1 MSAEE
6 ATRALDEA
14 EIASLVRLAG
24 QGSYQPDTR
33 LTPRKPAAFR
43 SRSLLDIAR
52 QATPEPPP
60 PPPAAP
66 PAAAAAA
73 APTPA
78 PTPAQASPVPHEAP
92 RAIAEAEVI
101 AEFPA
106 APPAAA
112 EPAPLAPPPPPG
124 IDPELAAREREE
136 AYISGFRAG
145 EAQARREIEG
155 ETVAALAALDAAA
168 RAFMNP
174 DAAMVAALQSGLR
187 AAVLGLAS
195 ARAGVRIDEMPEA
208 FLRRIEALVEQVQAD
223 LRGTVLRLNPADA
236 AAIAPLIGRSELLS
250 EARIISRGDLNRGDV
265 DLSIGGLR
273 IVDALPV
280 RPEVATKPA
289 DAPADAPAA
298 PPEPDPAT

>member
-1 MSAEE
+1 MTAEE

-14 EIASLVRLAG
+14 EIASIVRLAG

-33 LTPRKPAAFR
+33 IAQRKPAAFR

-60 PPPAAP
+60 APKAAP
-66 PAAAAAA
+66 AA

-78 PTPAQASPVPHEAP
+78 PTLAPTPAPAAPELRAASVV
-92 RAIAEAEVI
+92 AEAEVV

-106 APPAAA
+106 ASPAAP
-112 EPAPLAPPPPPG
+112 EPAPLPSPAPPG
-124 IDPELAAREREE
+124 IDPEQAAREREE

-174 DAAMVAALQSGLR
+174 DAAMVATLQSGLR

-195 ARAGVRIDEMPEA
+195 ARAGARIDEMPDA
-208 FLRRIEALVEQVQAD
+208 FLRRIEALVEQVQSD

-236 AAIAPLIGRSELLS
+236 AALGPLIGRSEMLS
-250 EARIISRGDLNRGDV
+250 EARILAREDLNRGDV

-273 IVDALPV
+273 IVDALPL
-280 RPEVATKPA
+280 RPE
-289 DAPADAPAA
+289 PAA
-298 PPEPDPAT
+298 PEAAPEAAPDEGPAA

>member
-1 MSAEE
+1 MTAEE

-14 EIASLVRLAG
+14 EIASIVRLAG
-24 QGSYQPDTR
+24 QGNYQPDTK
-33 LTPRKPAAFR
+33 LAPRKPAAFR

-60 PPPAAP
+60 APAPREAAAPAAAIPTAAAPDVHPAPHEAPRAVAEAEVVAEFPPAPPIAPPAAP
-66 PAAAAAA
+66 PAAVE
-73 APTPA
+73 PD
-78 PTPAQASPVPHEAP
+78 
-92 RAIAEAEVI
+92 
-101 AEFPA
+101 
-106 APPAAA
+106 PPA
-112 EPAPLAPPPPPG
+112 PPPG
-124 IDPELAAREREE
+124 IDPEQAAREREE

-236 AAIAPLIGRSELLS
+236 AALGPLLGRSELLS
-250 EARIISRGDLNRGDV
+250 EARIVARDDLARGDV

-280 RPEVATKPA
+280 RPEDATKPA
-289 DAPADAPAA
+289 DPPTAPQQAPAS
-298 PPEPDPAT
+298 

>member
-1 MSAEE
+1 MTAEE

-14 EIASLVRLAG
+14 EIASIVRLAG

-33 LTPRKPAAFR
+33 IAQRKPAAFR

-60 PPPAAP
+60 APKAAP
-66 PAAAAAA
+66 AA

-78 PTPAQASPVPHEAP
+78 PTLAPAAPEVRAASAV
-92 RAIAEAEVI
+92 AEAEVV
-101 AEFPA
+101 ADFPA
-106 APPAAA
+106 ATPAAP
-112 EPAPLAPPPPPG
+112 EPAPLPPPAPLG
-124 IDPELAAREREE
+124 IDPEQAAREREE

-155 ETVAALAALDAAA
+155 ETVAALAVLDAAA

-174 DAAMVAALQSGLR
+174 DAAMVATLQSGLR

-195 ARAGVRIDEMPEA
+195 ARAGARIDEMPDA
-208 FLRRIEALVEQVQAD
+208 FLRRIEALVEQVQSD

-236 AAIAPLIGRSELLS
+236 AALGPLIGRSEMLS
-250 EARIISRGDLNRGDV
+250 EARILAREDLNRGDV

-273 IVDALPV
+273 IVDALPL
-280 RPEVATKPA
+280 RPE
-289 DAPADAPAA
+289 PAA
-298 PPEPDPAT
+298 PEAAPEAAPDEGPAA

>member
-1 MSAEE
+1 MTAEE

-24 QGSYQPDTR
+24 QGSYQPDTK

-66 PAAAAAA
+66 PAQA
-73 APTPA
+73 APA
-78 PTPAQASPVPHEAP
+78 PHAAP

-112 EPAPLAPPPPPG
+112 EPVPPAPPPPPG
-124 IDPELAAREREE
+124 IDPEQAAREREE

-280 RPEVATKPA
+280 RPEDATKPA
-289 DAPADAPAA
+289 DAPADAPVS

>member
-1 MSAEE
+1 MTAEE

-33 LTPRKPAAFR
+33 IAQRKPAAFR

-60 PPPAAP
+60 APKAAP
-66 PAAAAAA
+66 AA

-78 PTPAQASPVPHEAP
+78 APELRAASAV
-92 RAIAEAEVI
+92 AEAEIV
-101 AEFPA
+101 ADFPA
-106 APPAAA
+106 AS
-112 EPAPLAPPPPPG
+112 PAPVAATLAPPEPPPPPPPPG
-124 IDPELAAREREE
+124 IDPEQAAREREE

-145 EAQARREIEG
+145 EAQARREIES

-174 DAAMVAALQSGLR
+174 DAAMVATLQSGLR

-195 ARAGVRIDEMPEA
+195 ARAGARIDEMPDA

-236 AAIAPLIGRSELLS
+236 AALGPLIGRSEMLS
-250 EARIISRGDLNRGDV
+250 EARILAREDLNRGDV

-273 IVDALPV
+273 IVDALPL
-280 RPEVATKPA
+280 RPETPRPETSRPET
-289 DAPADAPAA
+289 APDEWPAA
-298 PPEPDPAT
+298 

>member
-1 MSAEE
+1 MTAEE

-24 QGSYQPDTR
+24 QGSYQPDTK

-66 PAAAAAA
+66 PAQA
-73 APTPA
+73 APA
-78 PTPAQASPVPHEAP
+78 PHAAP
-92 RAIAEAEVI
+92 RALAEAEVI

-112 EPAPLAPPPPPG
+112 EPAPPAPPPPPG
-124 IDPELAAREREE
+124 IDPEQAAREREE

-280 RPEVATKPA
+280 RPEDATKPA
-289 DAPADAPAA
+289 DAPADAPVS

>member
-1 MSAEE
+1 MTAEE

-14 EIASLVRLAG
+14 EIASIVRLAG

-33 LTPRKPAAFR
+33 IAQRKPAAFR

-60 PPPAAP
+60 APKAAP
-66 PAAAAAA
+66 AA

-78 PTPAQASPVPHEAP
+78 PTLAPTPAPAAPELRAASVV
-92 RAIAEAEVI
+92 AEAEIV

-106 APPAAA
+106 ASPAAP
-112 EPAPLAPPPPPG
+112 EPAPLPPPAPPPAPLG
-124 IDPELAAREREE
+124 IDPEQAAREREE

-174 DAAMVAALQSGLR
+174 DAAMVATLQSGLR

-195 ARAGVRIDEMPEA
+195 ARAGARIDEMPDA
-208 FLRRIEALVEQVQAD
+208 FLRRIEALVEQVQSD

-236 AAIAPLIGRSELLS
+236 AALGPLIGRSEMLS
-250 EARIISRGDLNRGDV
+250 EARILAREDLNRGDV

-273 IVDALPV
+273 IVDALPL
-280 RPEVATKPA
+280 RPE
-289 DAPADAPAA
+289 PAA
-298 PPEPDPAT
+298 PEAAPEAAPDEGPAA

>member
-1 MSAEE
+1 MTAEE

-14 EIASLVRLAG
+14 EIASIVRLAG

-33 LTPRKPAAFR
+33 IAQRKPAAFR

-60 PPPAAP
+60 APKAAP
-66 PAAAAAA
+66 AA

-78 PTPAQASPVPHEAP
+78 PTLAPTPAPAASEV
-92 RAIAEAEVI
+92 RAASAVAEAEVV

-106 APPAAA
+106 ASPAAP
-112 EPAPLAPPPPPG
+112 EPAPLPSPAPPG
-124 IDPELAAREREE
+124 IDPEQAAREREE

-174 DAAMVAALQSGLR
+174 DAAMVATLQSGLR

-195 ARAGVRIDEMPEA
+195 ARAGARIDEMPDA
-208 FLRRIEALVEQVQAD
+208 FLRRIEALVEQVQSD

-236 AAIAPLIGRSELLS
+236 AALGPLIGRSEMLS
-250 EARIISRGDLNRGDV
+250 EARILAREDLNRGDV

-273 IVDALPV
+273 IVDALPL
-280 RPEVATKPA
+280 RPE
-289 DAPADAPAA
+289 PAA
-298 PPEPDPAT
+298 PEAAPEAAPDEGPAA

>member
-1 MSAEE
+1 MTAEE

-14 EIASLVRLAG
+14 EIASIVRLAG

-33 LTPRKPAAFR
+33 IAQRKPAAFR

-60 PPPAAP
+60 APKAAP
-66 PAAAAAA
+66 AA

-78 PTPAQASPVPHEAP
+78 PTLAPTPAPAAPELRAASVV
-92 RAIAEAEVI
+92 AEAEIV
-101 AEFPA
+101 ADFPA
-106 APPAAA
+106 ASPAAP
-112 EPAPLAPPPPPG
+112 EPAPLPSPAPPG
-124 IDPELAAREREE
+124 IDPEQAAREREE

-174 DAAMVAALQSGLR
+174 DAAMVATLQSGLR

-195 ARAGVRIDEMPEA
+195 ARAGARIDEMPDA
-208 FLRRIEALVEQVQAD
+208 FLRRIEALVEQVQSD

-236 AAIAPLIGRSELLS
+236 AALGPLIGRSEMLS
-250 EARIISRGDLNRGDV
+250 EARILAREDLNRGDV

-273 IVDALPV
+273 IVDTLPL
-280 RPEVATKPA
+280 RPEPTPPEATPEA
-289 DAPADAPAA
+289 APDEGPAA
-298 PPEPDPAT
+298 

>member
-1 MSAEE
+1 MTAEE

-14 EIASLVRLAG
+14 EIASIVRLAG

-33 LTPRKPAAFR
+33 IAQRKPAAFR

-60 PPPAAP
+60 APKAAP
-66 PAAAAAA
+66 AA

-78 PTPAQASPVPHEAP
+78 PTLAPTPAPAASEV
-92 RAIAEAEVI
+92 RAASAVAEAEIV

-106 APPAAA
+106 ASPAAP
-112 EPAPLAPPPPPG
+112 EPAPLPSPAPPG
-124 IDPELAAREREE
+124 IDPEQAAREREE

-174 DAAMVAALQSGLR
+174 DAAMVATLQSGLR

-195 ARAGVRIDEMPEA
+195 ARAGARIDEMPDA
-208 FLRRIEALVEQVQAD
+208 FLRRIEALVEQVQSD

-236 AAIAPLIGRSELLS
+236 AALGPLIGRSEMLS
-250 EARIISRGDLNRGDV
+250 EARILAREDLNRGDV

-273 IVDALPV
+273 IVDTLPL
-280 RPEVATKPA
+280 RPEPTPPEATPEA
-289 DAPADAPAA
+289 APDEGPAA
-298 PPEPDPAT
+298 